1 MHYSFIL
8 SQIFGTIALVILI
21 YSFQKNEKD
30 ELLKLQ
36 VFSSLFFSIQYI
48 FLNAITGCLMN
59 FMTLIRNMIFRKS
72 KNIKYLIIVIILMIL
87 LSIISYNGPISL
99 LPTIAVILYSIAIW
113 QNNLTITR
121 IVEVISCTLFIIYNI
136 KFYAI
141 TGLISTIIELLSA
154 LIAIFRFDL
163 KKT

>member
-1 MHYSFIL
+1 MHFSFIL
-8 SQIFGTIALVILI
+8 SQIFETIALVILI

>member
-48 FLNAITGCLMN
+48 FLNAITGCL
-59 FMTLIRNMIFRKS
+59 K
-72 KNIKYLIIVIILMIL
+72 
-87 LSIISYNGPISL
+87 
-99 LPTIAVILYSIAIW
+99 
-113 QNNLTITR
+113 
-121 IVEVISCTLFIIYNI
+121 
-136 KFYAI
+136 
-141 TGLISTIIELLSA
+141 
-154 LIAIFRFDL
+154 
-163 KKT
+163 